1 MTVASVAAAAAVA
14 SPERQAAAARRV
26 ACQLDTFAAGP
37 LLDPDRLRRLIR
49 GLTAELVAAETYA
62 TVLLDGRDAR

>member
-14 SPERQAAAARRV
+14 SPERQAAAHRV
-26 ACQLDTFAAGP
+26 ASQLDTFAAGP